1 MREYLQLNRDIL
13 YWMLVAP
20 FRGEK
25 FSVHEVFTQIIRIGT
40 RALPVASLTA
50 FSVGLTLA
58 MQAAQEMGK
67 LGADAYVPDLVA
79 VTLLRELGP
88 MLVAVIVTGRS
99 GSAITAE
106 LGTMAVSEEIEA
118 LSAMAINPVRF
129 LIVPRFIAM
138 LIMLPVLTI
147 FGHYIG
153 NLGGWFVCHFTL
165 DMTTANYV
173 IRALERATLEDLMVG
188 VLKSFVFSW
197 LIVTIACY
205 FGMTVRGGA
214 EGVGI
219 NTTRS
224 VVTSLLAMLIAN
236 VILTGIFFFA

>member
-1 MREYLQLNRDIL
+1 MFC
-13 YWMLVAP
+13 AP
-20 FRGEK
+20 FRGEG
-25 FSVHEVFTQIIRIGT
+25 FSIHEVFHQIIRIGT
-40 RALPVASLTA
+40 KALPVASLTA

-58 MQAAQEMGK
+58 MQAAEEMGK
-67 LGADAYVPDLVA
+67 LGADAYVPDLVS

-88 MLVAVIVTGRS
+88 MLIAVIVTGRS

-118 LSAMAINPVRF
+118 LNAMAINPVRF

-138 LIMLPVLTI
+138 LIMLPVLTV

-153 NLGGWFVCHFTL
+153 NVGGWFICHFNL

-173 IRALERATLEDLMVG
+173 IRALERATLEDLYVG
-188 VLKSFVFSW
+188 MIKSFVFAW
-197 LIVTIACY
+197 LIVTIACH

-224 VVTSLLAMLIAN
+224 VVTSLIAMLIAN

>member
-1 MREYLQLNRDIL
+1 MKEYLQLNRDIL
-13 YWMLVAP
+13 YWLFIAP

-25 FSVHEVFTQIIRIGT
+25 FSVHEVFTQIIRIGA

-88 MLVAVIVTGRS
+88 MLIAVIVTGRS

-118 LSAMAINPVRF
+118 LTAMAINPIRF

-138 LIMLPVLTI
+138 IIMLPVLTI

-165 DMTTANYV
+165 DMSTANYI
-173 IRALERATLEDLMVG
+173 IRAFARATLEDLMVG
-188 VLKSFVFSW
+188 VVKSFVFSW

-205 FGMTVRGGA
+205 FGMAVRGGA

>member
-20 FRGEK
+20 FRGEN

-58 MQAAQEMGK
+58 MQAAQEMSK

-138 LIMLPVLTI
+138 MIMLPVLTI

-197 LIVTIACY
+197 LIVTIACH